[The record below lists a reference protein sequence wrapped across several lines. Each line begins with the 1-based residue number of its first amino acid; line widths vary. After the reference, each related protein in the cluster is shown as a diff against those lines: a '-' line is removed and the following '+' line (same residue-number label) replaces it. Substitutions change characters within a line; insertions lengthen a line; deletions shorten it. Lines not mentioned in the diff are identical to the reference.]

1 MPEQGLWLAATLALV
16 PAWMGS
22 RTAWAL
28 LASLAY
34 ATALETMGVPFG
46 ASYIVADAYVMRAI
60 WQPSMNLQDELIL
73 ALFPVAWL
81 GYALDEYTRYDIA
94 MPVVILQ
101 FLLVLPW
108 PKLQRIIFSISH
120 GSLRAG
126 GGQEVTHGGRP

>member
-1 MPEQGLWLAATLALV
+1 MPEQGLWLAATFALV
-16 PAWMGS
+16 PAMMGS
-22 RTAWAL
+22 HTAWAL

-34 ATALETMGVPFG
+34 AFALEALHVPFG
-46 ASYIVADAYVMRAI
+46 LPWLLADAFVLRTILHPNMT
-60 WQPSMNLQDELIL
+60 LQDELIA
-73 ALFPVAWL
+73 ALFPVAWI

-120 GSLRAG
+120 GPLRRTAH
-126 GGQEVTHGGRP
+126 ESS